1 MTTSEVFIKDLD
13 LALSGVVQRL
23 KTDFTAIRGNRPS
36 VHTLQDIKV
45 NLYDQMLS
53 IKELGAL
60 SILPPRTIQVTLWD
74 KDAVGAVLK
83 AIEDARLGLSASS
96 SSEGG
101 GTTIRATLSPLGDE
115 RREELAKTIK
125 KTSEAARIQIRAR
138 RDDTMKRLKDAEGR
152 KEITEDDS
160 FKAREKVQKS
170 VDKANGEV
178 EAMVKG
184 KLEELGE

>member
-1 MTTSEVFIKDLD
+1 MTAADQFIKDLD
-13 LALSGVVQRL
+13 LALSGSVQRL

-36 VHTLQDIKV
+36 VDTIQDIKV

-60 SILPPRTIQVTLWD
+60 SILPPRTIQVMLWD
-74 KDAVGAVLK
+74 KDAVGPVMK

-96 SSEGG
+96 D

-138 RDDTMKRLKDAEGR
+138 RDETMKQLKEAEGK

-170 VDKANGEV
+170 VDKANREV